1 MNDLLVPVLKFSVT
15 ALIFAIGLGSTLS
28 DVAYLW
34 RRPWLAVRSLLAM
47 YVLVPLAALLVV
59 RVVALTPAVAAALL
73 VLAVSAGAPLLPR
86 KLSKIG
92 SGTYPFS
99 LVVCTSVLAIVVVPT
114 WIGLLSQHF
123 GVDLQLSPGRVARV
137 IGNAFLLPLAAGMVL
152 RRLMPRLSERA
163 SDPLI
168 AVFGAILTL
177 TGIVLLATHSEIFQ
191 QMRGPGMLAL
201 FVLLAASLIIGHA
214 LGGPSPDDR
223 TTLAVACATRHVGL
237 AVLVASLFPGPRI
250 VTLIATYVVA
260 SAAVSIPYLLWRRR
274 TTAE

>member
-1 MNDLLVPVLKFSVT
+1 MNDLLVPLLKLSVT
-15 ALIFAIGLGSTLS
+15 ALIFAIGLGSTLR

-34 RRPWLAVRSLLAM
+34 RRPWLALRSLLAM

-92 SGTYPFS
+92 SGAYPFS

-114 WIGLLSQHF
+114 WIGLLARHF
-123 GVDLQLSPGRVARV
+123 GVDLQVSPGQVARV
-137 IGNAFLLPLAAGMVL
+137 IGTAFLLPLAAGMVV
-152 RRLMPRLSERA
+152 RRLMPRLADRV

-177 TGIVLLATHSEIFQ
+177 TGIVLLATHNEIFQ

-201 FVLLAASLIIGHA
+201 VVLLVASLIIGHA

-237 AVLVASLFPGPRI
+237 AVLVASLFPGPRV

-260 SAAVSIPYLLWRRR
+260 SAAVSVPYLLWRKRAI
-274 TTAE
+274 AE